1 MNVFVDANVIIN
13 VLNKEYPA
21 FDHSARFLSLA
32 QDKRFTFF
40 TSSLS
45 IAICWFFAE
54 KKSGRSLA
62 NRKIEQLLLH
72 FRITECGEEEVRKAL
87 ADKRADDMEDAI
99 QVYSAL
105 RNSCSHLVTNNLNDF
120 HFSSLE
126 VLEPLSFLEQHGK

>member
-1 MNVFVDANVIIN
+1 MNVFIDANVIIN

-32 QDKRFTFF
+32 QNNRFTFF

-54 KKSGRSLA
+54 KKSGRIIA
-62 NRKIEQLLLH
+62 NQKIEHLLKY

-87 ADKRADDMEDAI
+87 ADKKADDMEDAI

-105 RNSCSHLVTNNLNDF
+105 RSSCSHLVTNNLSDF

-126 VLEPLSFLEQHGK
+126 ILDPLSFIEQYGK